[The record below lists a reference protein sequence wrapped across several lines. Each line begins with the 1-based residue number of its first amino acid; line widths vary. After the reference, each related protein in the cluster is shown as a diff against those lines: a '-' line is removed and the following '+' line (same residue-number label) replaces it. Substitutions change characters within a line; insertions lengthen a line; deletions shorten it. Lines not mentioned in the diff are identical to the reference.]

1 MLHLQQVQHLQECI
15 VSRHA
20 YYKLLMV
27 EQNEKQTNP
36 CKGRFFSY
44 TRNHHLYIF
53 PKDTDLRCVFIPS
66 PGQAPFPTYPHQ
78 AASIMVGTLQ
88 PGEKTFK
95 LVVQLKTDKLFISK
109 LYKDCLMHQALSL
122 QRSTPHFDY
131 LSRTI

>member
-15 VSRHA
+15 VSCDE
-20 YYKLLMV
+20 YNKLLMV
-27 EQNEKQTNP
+27 AQNESYKRTP
-36 CKGRFFSY
+36 FRGRFFSY
-44 TRNHHLYIF
+44 RRIHHLFIF
-53 PKDTDLRCVFIPS
+53 PKDTDLRCVFIAS
-66 PGQAPFPTYPHQ
+66 PGPAPFPTYPHQ

-122 QRSTPHFDY
+122 QHSTPHFDY
-131 LSRTI
+131 L